1 MTKIF
6 VQIVVCTLASLGII
20 SGLNADVREQAR
32 QTGGE
37 VKVSLCEALASKFP
51 YIHQCGDLDLVR
63 VKAEVHEV
71 VTSTVGA
78 ASKINATA
86 GVQAGTKG
94 SLDLSGQQKTK
105 IKSGSGL
112 LDLNLGNISTG
123 LEAEVQADVE
133 ADVSAQGTGL
143 GTWLGLDLSASN
155 GLSLCQNNSD

>member
-20 SGLNADVREQAR
+20 SGLNADVREQAM

-37 VKVSLCEALASKFP
+37 VKVSLCEVMASTFP
-51 YIHQCGDLDLVR
+51 YIHQCGDSVR
-63 VKAEVHEV
+63 VKAAVHEV
-71 VTSTVGA
+71 VTSTAGA
-78 ASKINATA
+78 ASKINAIA
-86 GVQAGTKG
+86 GMQAGTKG

-123 LEAEVQADVE
+123 LEAKAQADVE
-133 ADVSAQGTGL
+133 ADVSAQGAGL
-143 GTWLGLDLSASN
+143 ETWLGIDLSASN
-155 GLSLCQNNSD
+155 GLNLCQYDSD